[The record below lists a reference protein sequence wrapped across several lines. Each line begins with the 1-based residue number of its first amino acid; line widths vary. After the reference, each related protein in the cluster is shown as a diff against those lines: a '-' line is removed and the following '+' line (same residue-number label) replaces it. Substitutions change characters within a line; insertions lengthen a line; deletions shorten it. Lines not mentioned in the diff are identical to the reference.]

1 MVNTLKLK
9 AVILERGMTQ
19 EQVADARGI
28 SPVTLNRKINNKRE
42 FTVSEVKQLQTILKL
57 TDEEVRLIFLP

>member
-19 EQVADARGI
+19 EQVADAMGI